1 MGSGVEQDNLEGPF
15 KPKPFQDS
23 MISSSPKH
31 TRWDEE
37 GKAELGSLQN
47 GI

>member
-1 MGSGVEQDNLEGPF
+1 MGNGVEQDNLEGPF

-31 TRWDEE
+31 TDEE
-37 GKAELGSLQN
+37 GKAELGSLHN
-47 GI
+47 